1 MILIPAH
8 QHCLSRSLS
17 GPQHCVFHLP
27 RFQCPANRLA
37 LQSQNSILICLQTST
52 RRYAWPC
59 TSRTLHAPDNQQ
71 LLYSQAP
78 LNISD
83 SSILQKFLPMIV
95 CCATE
100 EGSPVII
107 FARSRV
113 EEEVASD
120 QLKHHACQRPHV
132 CWGGVLSAQ
141 EHLTSAQQSF
151 LQVLTHQ

>member
-1 MILIPAH
+1 LCVPFTQISIPSKQIGLAITELYTAMSSNLYPRVCMALH
-8 QHCLSRSLS
+8 PSNFACPRQPATL
-17 GPQHCVFHLP
+17 VFP
-27 RFQCPANRLA
+27 G
-37 LQSQNSILICLQTST
+37 
-52 RRYAWPC
+52 
-59 TSRTLHAPDNQQ
+59 
-71 LLYSQAP
+71 P
-78 LNISD
+78 LNISA
-83 SSILQKFLPMIV
+83 SSRLQKFLSVIV

-113 EEEVASD
+113 EEEVTSD

-151 LQVLTHQ
+151 LQVLTHQYKISEYWETHGEVSVQKK